1 MWFTVRHS
9 DLLKRARLYPLQKIL
24 RQPDKYFLRRHPIW
38 SRHSDT
44 HSQSHQSPAVNKPSL
59 LLESPRRILLGAL
72 ISVSGGFSLIPSA
85 QAAGASEQAN
95 IEVMVRQLN
104 ALEDSA
110 RRSATIASEPGQR
123 YYFDYERLAGDI
135 QRVRQGLQ
143 EYLTPS
149 RAQPRDPAELAGKY
163 TLTGGRMP

>member
-1 MWFTVRHS
+1 M
-9 DLLKRARLYPLQKIL
+9 
-24 RQPDKYFLRRHPIW
+24 
-38 SRHSDT
+38 
-44 HSQSHQSPAVNKPSL
+44 NKPSL
-59 LLESPRRILLGAL
+59 LLASPRRTLLGAL
-72 ISVSGGFSLIPSA
+72 ISVTGSLLLCPSA
-85 QAAGASEQAN
+85 HAIEASEQSN

-110 RRSATIASEPGQR
+110 RRSAAVASEPGQR

-149 RAQPRDPAELAGKY
+149 RAQPRDPADLAGKY

>member
-1 MWFTVRHS
+1 V
-9 DLLKRARLYPLQKIL
+9 K
-24 RQPDKYFLRRHPIW
+24 
-38 SRHSDT
+38 
-44 HSQSHQSPAVNKPSL
+44 KPPL
-59 LLESPRRILLGAL
+59 LLASPRRILLGAL
-72 ISVSGGFSLIPSA
+72 ISVSGGFSFVSSV

-95 IEVMVRQLN
+95 IEVMIRQLN

-110 RRSATIASEPGQR
+110 RRSATIAGEPGQR

-149 RAQPRDPAELAGKY
+149 RAQPRDPVELAGKY
-163 TLTGGRMP
+163 TLTGGRLP

>member
-1 MWFTVRHS
+1 M
-9 DLLKRARLYPLQKIL
+9 LI
-24 RQPDKYFLRRHPIW
+24 
-38 SRHSDT
+38 
-44 HSQSHQSPAVNKPSL
+44 
-59 LLESPRRILLGAL
+59 GAL
-72 ISVSGGFSLIPSA
+72 ISVSSGISLMPNA
-85 QAAGASEQAN
+85 QAAAASEQAN
-95 IEVMVRQLN
+95 IEVMIRQLN

-110 RRSATIASEPGQR
+110 RRSAAVASEPGQR

>member
-1 MWFTVRHS
+1 MNIPS
-9 DLLKRARLYPLQKIL
+9 IIL
-24 RQPDKYFLRRHPIW
+24 
-38 SRHSDT
+38 
-44 HSQSHQSPAVNKPSL
+44 A
-59 LLESPRRILLGAL
+59 SPRRLLIGAL
-72 ISVSGGFSLIPSA
+72 ISVSGGISVTPAA

-95 IEVMVRQLN
+95 IEVMIRQLN

-135 QRVRQGLQ
+135 QRVRHGLQ
-143 EYLTPS
+143 EYLAPS
-149 RAQPRDPAELAGKY
+149 RAQPRDPAELTGKY

>member
-1 MWFTVRHS
+1 
-9 DLLKRARLYPLQKIL
+9 
-24 RQPDKYFLRRHPIW
+24 
-38 SRHSDT
+38 
-44 HSQSHQSPAVNKPSL
+44 VNKPSL

-95 IEVMVRQLN
+95 IEVMIRQLN

>member
-1 MWFTVRHS
+1 M
-9 DLLKRARLYPLQKIL
+9 
-24 RQPDKYFLRRHPIW
+24 
-38 SRHSDT
+38 
-44 HSQSHQSPAVNKPSL
+44 NKPPLPLST
-59 LLESPRRILLGAL
+59 RRILLGAL
-72 ISVSGGFSLIPSA
+72 ISVTGSLLISTTA

-95 IEVMVRQLN
+95 IEVMIRQLN

-110 RRSATIASEPGQR
+110 RRSATITGEPGQR

-149 RAQPRDPAELAGKY
+149 RAQPRDPADLAGKY
-163 TLTGGRMP
+163 ILTGGRKP